1 VFYSYNG
8 TTQRFGSSLFLFHI
22 YNYSTK
28 LRKLALRKTHIK
40 LLSRAFYHTNY
51 FAWNYNQTSSVNSKT
66 VQRTKDCE
74 MMWNTGVNT
83 T

>member
-1 VFYSYNG
+1 MLALSNFCYFPFLGVSFSNILVFYSYNG

-51 FAWNYNQTSSVNSKT
+51 FA
-66 VQRTKDCE
+66 
-74 MMWNTGVNT
+74 
-83 T
+83 